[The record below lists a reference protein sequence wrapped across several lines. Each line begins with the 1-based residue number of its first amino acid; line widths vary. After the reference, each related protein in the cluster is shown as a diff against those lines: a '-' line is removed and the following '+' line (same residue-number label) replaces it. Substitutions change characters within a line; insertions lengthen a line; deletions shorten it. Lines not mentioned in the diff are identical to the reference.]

1 MTQLLTYKEST
12 KFSFV
17 QYFIA
22 IKQQLTV
29 NNRVACA
36 DLLRPHI
43 TSHFAATG
51 RILQPQCSMLIG
63 RPALGIETPLTRVKA
78 QDCLVT
84 IATHLRHVPS
94 SVRDVYFSKTND
106 AVIAT
111 EIVAEL
117 KSTVHDLISK
127 YN

>member
-1 MTQLLTYKEST
+1 
-12 KFSFV
+12 
-17 QYFIA
+17 
-22 IKQQLTV
+22 
-29 NNRVACA
+29 VACA

-43 TSHFAATG
+43 TSHFTATG

-63 RPALGIETPLTRVKA
+63 RPALGIETPLARVQA

-84 IATHLRHVPS
+84 IATDFCHVPPS
-94 SVRDVYFSKTND
+94 IRDVYFGKTND

-111 EIVAEL
+111 KIVAEL
-117 KSTVHDLISK
+117 KSTVDDLISK